1 VLAVSVLADGT
12 EVAPPAWV
20 RVLDGIGTRVVRVRD
35 AVVVD
40 GPAWLQRADLGGAVV
55 APSPH
60 AAAALA
66 DLLDVPLATELAL
79 GKVEENGQLVAVP
92 DGVRVLLPE
101 GPSTWCEHEE
111 VVVDGVDVD
120 WWVEGRGVDA
130 LVHAGTFEGLAK
142 GLAWAAGRWPRR
154 GAVAD
159 VLADPRALPG
169 AVVDEA
175 FG

>member
-1 VLAVSVLADGT
+1 
-12 EVAPPAWV
+12 
-20 RVLDGIGTRVVRVRD
+20 VRD

-40 GPAWLQRADLGGAVV
+40 GPAWLQRSDLGGAVV
-55 APSPH
+55 APDAR

-66 DLLDVPLATELAL
+66 DLLDVPLAAELAL
-79 GKVEENGQLVAVP
+79 GKVEETGQLVAVP
-92 DGVRVLLPE
+92 DGVRTLLPN
-101 GPSTWCEHEE
+101 GPATWCEHED

-120 WWVEGRGVDA
+120 WWVEGRGPDA
-130 LVHAGTFEGLAK
+130 LVHASTFEGLAK
-142 GLAWAAGRWPRR
+142 GLAWAAGSWRRR

-159 VLADPRALPG
+159 VLSDPTALAV